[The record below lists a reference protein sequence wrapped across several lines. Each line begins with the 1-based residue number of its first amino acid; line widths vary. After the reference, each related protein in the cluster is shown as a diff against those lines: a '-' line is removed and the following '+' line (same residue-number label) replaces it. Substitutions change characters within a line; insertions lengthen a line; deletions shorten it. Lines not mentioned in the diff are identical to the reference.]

1 MCTIRSPQA
10 INTITKHQYNAQS
23 TNPISLCANCSPNGG
38 SFNLKR
44 TIQIIFF
51 YFLTVNNAQ
60 ILVTVLPPYREQ
72 NFTPKM
78 PKCSLYGRSARIG
91 NKDFLKSRK
100 IRSYYIKGPKTPIC
114 TIVIVLSSPF
124 VVLNNLKFKKI
135 AWFQIEREFK
145 ACQQNIKFE
154 PKYISGFFKCKG

>member
-78 PKCSLYGRSARIG
+78 PKCSLYWRSALIG
-91 NKDFLKSRK
+91 NKDFLISRK
-100 IRSYYIKGPKTPIC
+100 TSFYYIKGPKTPIC
-114 TIVIVLSSPF
+114 TIVIVFLSLF
-124 VVLNNLKFKKI
+124 VVSNHVKFQKLLDSKLRENFLK
-135 AWFQIEREFK
+135 
-145 ACQQNIKFE
+145 KF
-154 PKYISGFFKCKG
+154 